1 MMSDDQ
7 LHDDEA
13 LIGAVTD
20 ASVAGAGRDP
30 LARHLRALRDE
41 LCRPPS
47 PSARWNHVAAMRQA
61 ARPRRRPGPRGVFTI
76 AVATVG
82 FVGVTTGLAA
92 AGHLPRPAQDRAARI
107 AEVVGLDLPGNEPAG
122 SGPAWVRDR
131 ARETRRAPSGTRP
144 PSSSTTAARPGAGG
158 MPPGR
163 SVSAPGTSDDA
174 APDAAS
180 PAMGV
185 DPPPG
190 PPAWPWPG
198 GSGAAPGHAVTGPG
212 NSANAPGHSANGP
225 GNSANAPGHSANGPG
240 NSANA
245 PGHIDPAATLK
256 LVPPGHDP
264 DGPGNSENAP
274 GQLKERGRELLAP
287 GLEYDVPEETTG

>member
-30 LARHLRALRDE
+30 LARHLRAMRDE

-61 ARPRRRPGPRGVFTI
+61 ARPRRRPGPRGALTI

-92 AGHLPRPAQDRAARI
+92 AGHLPRAAQDRAARI
-107 AEVVGLDLPGNEPAG
+107 AEVVGLDLPGNEPDG
-122 SGPAWVRDR
+122 SGPASVPDR
-131 ARETRRAPSGTRP
+131 ASAGRPAPSGTRP
-144 PSSSTTAARPGAGG
+144 PSFPATAARPGAGG

-180 PAMGV
+180 PAPAAGV

-198 GSGAAPGHAVTGPG
+198 KSGAAPGHVGTGPG
-212 NSANAPGHSANGP
+212 NSANAPGHSGV
-225 GNSANAPGHSANGPG
+225 APGHTGPTT
-240 NSANA
+240 
-245 PGHIDPAATLK
+245 TLK

-264 DGPGNSENAP
+264 DGPGSSEDAP
-274 GQLKERGRELLAP
+274 GFLKNRGRSLLAP
-287 GLEYDVPEETTG
+287 GHEYDSPEETTGSR